1 MEPWDDDEQ
10 SDRSRKRNDRPLPVR
25 PQRET
30 DGGSFDERKHSRK
43 RSHRQRTHKDDFWDE
58 VR

>member
-1 MEPWDDDEQ
+1 MESWDDDEQ
-10 SDRSRKRNDRPLPVR
+10 LERSRKR
-25 PQRET
+25 
-30 DGGSFDERKHSRK
+30 DERKHSHK

>member
-1 MEPWDDDEQ
+1 MESWDDDEQ
-10 SDRSRKRNDRPLPVR
+10 LERSRKRNDRPLPVR
-25 PQRET
+25 RRRET
-30 DGGSFDERKHSRK
+30 DYANFDERKHSHK